1 MSNECE
7 ILYIIEK
14 SGFFIDCNRCAPDDT
29 TVAFTVSAPISGTV
43 EVKILSYDSFKFW
56 LPQSAISGLFI
67 GVDKKPIKSETH
79 DLVFEIQAGVQ
90 IVVQLLIPKRLHT
103 ESVSFRFK
111 KLEGEKRGAGGSPPE
126 TERSEGSDAP
136 LT

>member
-1 MSNECE
+1 MNYECD
-7 ILYIIEK
+7 IMHRIEK
-14 SGFFIDCNRCAPDDT
+14 SGFFIDCNRCTPDDT

-79 DLVFEIQAGVQ
+79 DLVFEIQAG
-90 IVVQLLIPKRLHT
+90 
-103 ESVSFRFK
+103 FK
-111 KLEGEKRGAGGSPPE
+111 L
-126 TERSEGSDAP
+126 
-136 LT
+136 